1 MTTNNTTRFQ
11 PKDMQEL
18 IDTVG
23 KLLAQVEALQRQA
36 SKPQPQALPGFD
48 AAWPVTRQEVRESQ
62 RRRRHRF
69 YDPQGRQMWEV
80 LMEYVPVSEASAVS
94 AEVLRIRSGVG
105 FSAASALSDAAVAGK
120 PKLHRRLTNPSLQPS
135 ANNPW
140 LYWRDP

>member
-1 MTTNNTTRFQ
+1 MTTNTTKFT
-11 PKDMQEL
+11 PKNMQEL

-23 KLLAQVEALQRQA
+23 RLMVQVEALQRQV
-36 SKPQPQALPGFD
+36 SKLPQPQALPGFD
-48 AAWPVTRQEVRESQ
+48 STWPVTRQEVREPQ
-62 RRRRHRF
+62 RKRKHRF
-69 YDPQGRQMWEV
+69 YDAQGRHMWEV

-105 FSAASALSDAAVAGK
+105 FSAASALSDAAVANK